1 MLGVDLDGSRRIWA
15 AHVGWRVSQD
25 GLRRIQLD
33 RLDDHL
39 DDQAPSDGNRMA
51 RPGRE
56 LGELAAEQ
64 PVENGRGVWTHV
76 GSAEIA

>member
-1 MLGVDLDGSRRIWA
+1 
-15 AHVGWRVSQD
+15 
-25 GLRRIQLD
+25 LD
-33 RLDDHL
+33 RLDDYL

-51 RPGRE
+51 RPGPE